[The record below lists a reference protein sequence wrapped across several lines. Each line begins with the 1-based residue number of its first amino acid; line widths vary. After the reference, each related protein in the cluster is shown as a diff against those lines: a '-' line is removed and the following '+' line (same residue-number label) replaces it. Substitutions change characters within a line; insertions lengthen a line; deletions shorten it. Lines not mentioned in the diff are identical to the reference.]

1 MGIKI
6 LAPDIN
12 KSGRNFSIEADE
24 NSKDGLAIRFGLTA
38 IKHVGVAA
46 IDNIIEVRKKENQF
60 NSFTHFLQATDSR
73 KVNKKT
79 IECLVKVGCMDRF
92 ATRSSMLENLDQIR
106 QTASQFQSEIDG
118 QDNLFAGIQSKATEI
133 TDTFAK
139 LKEYPDQELL
149 SFEKE
154 LLGLY
159 LTSHPLADAL
169 KLVRKRSNIDIGNL
183 DPQLHSDQIFLFGGV
198 LSRFR
203 EILTKKGKK
212 MAFATLEDTSGKAEL
227 IIFPRTYESVM
238 GKIEQDSVI
247 LVRGRVGYED
257 EEFKIFAEKISI
269 PKQEDV
275 DFESSQNFK
284 EIFVPRKTEQSTL
297 KKLGALLK
305 SRPGKEKVVIVI
317 PNGAKPEKII
327 LPYKI
332 DWTDTLVKEV
342 EALLK

>member
-1 MGIKI
+1 
-6 LAPDIN
+6 
-12 KSGRNFSIEADE
+12 
-24 NSKDGLAIRFGLTA
+24 
-38 IKHVGVAA
+38 
-46 IDNIIEVRKKENQF
+46 
-60 NSFTHFLQATDSR
+60 
-73 KVNKKT
+73 
-79 IECLVKVGCMDRF
+79 
-92 ATRSSMLENLDQIR
+92 
-106 QTASQFQSEIDG
+106 
-118 QDNLFAGIQSKATEI
+118 
-133 TDTFAK
+133 
-139 LKEYPDQELL
+139 
-149 SFEKE
+149 
-154 LLGLY
+154 
-159 LTSHPLADAL
+159 
-169 KLVRKRSNIDIGNL
+169 
-183 DPQLHSDQIFLFGGV
+183 
-198 LSRFR
+198 
-203 EILTKKGKK
+203 